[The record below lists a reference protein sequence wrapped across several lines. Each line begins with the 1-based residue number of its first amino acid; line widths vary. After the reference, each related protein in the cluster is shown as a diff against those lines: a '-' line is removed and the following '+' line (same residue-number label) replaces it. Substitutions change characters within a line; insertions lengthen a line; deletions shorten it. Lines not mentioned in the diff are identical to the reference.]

1 MRESDLPDVERTGN
15 AIHLDHPEDE
25 AVFAE
30 RLHLCPEG
38 CHVLEGP
45 AGLAGY
51 IISHPWHA
59 DSPPPLNTL
68 LGTLPVPPST
78 WYIHDLALTPSARGT
93 GAAPAI
99 VAHLVAHARTAGLAR
114 MDLIAVGAS
123 PRFWGRQGFCPATL
137 PDGKLASYGPGAT
150 FMVRSIGAK

>member
-1 MRESDLPDVERTGN
+1 MCASDLPAVVRTGN

-30 RLHLCPEG
+30 RLKLCPEG
-38 CHVLEGP
+38 CHVLQGP

-59 DSPPPLNTL
+59 NSPPPLNTL
-68 LGTLPVPPST
+68 LSALPVPPGT
-78 WYIHDLALTPSARGT
+78 WYIHDLALNPSARGT

-99 VAHLVAHARTAGLAR
+99 VAHLVARAGAAGLAR

-123 PRFWGRQGFCPATL
+123 PRLWGRQGFRPATL
-137 PDGKLASYGPGAT
+137 PEGKLASYGPGAA
-150 FMVRSIGAK
+150 FMVLSVGAK